1 MTTAALDRTASPS
14 RTEGGYGFRT
24 VAQMEWLK
32 LRSVRST
39 WWTLL
44 VFAAGMIGLAILVMI
59 HQHWTTMSPPDR
71 ASFDPT
77 NDSYAGLAIG
87 QLALGVLGVLVIS
100 GEYGSGTIRSSLAA
114 VPRRETLFAA
124 KATVVGLVT
133 LVLGEILA
141 FGAFFFGQAILST
154 GVAPTATLGQP
165 GVLRAVVMTGA
176 FLSLFSLLGL
186 GLGLIIRHTAGAIA
200 TFAAAPRRPLV
211 LAAKA
216 AIVAAV
222 TLVAGEILAFVAF
235 GVGEAVLKNPAPHA
249 SLGQPGVLRAVLMAG
264 AYPALIALIG
274 LGLGALIRHT
284 AGAISAVVGVL
295 FVLPLI
301 LVPLGT
307 SVQNAAGQFMPM
319 LIAENSL
326 TAVKPVA
333 HSLSPGVGFALLCG
347 YAAAALA
354 AGGWALARR
363 DA

>member
-1 MTTAALDRTASPS
+1 MTTATLTRAASQA
-14 RTEGGYGFRT
+14 EGRYGFRHVT
-24 VAQMEWLK
+24 RMEWLK

-44 VFAAGMIGLAILVMI
+44 VLAVALIGLAILVMAR
-59 HQHWTTMSPPDR
+59 QHWATMSPPDR
-71 ASFDPT
+71 ASFDPA
-77 NDSYAGLAIG
+77 NDSFGGLIIG
-87 QLALGVLGVLVIS
+87 QLAIGVLGVLAVTSEFSS
-100 GEYGSGTIRSSLAA
+100 GMIR
-114 VPRRETLFAA
+114 
-124 KATVVGLVT
+124 
-133 LVLGEILA
+133 
-141 FGAFFFGQAILST
+141 
-154 GVAPTATLGQP
+154 
-165 GVLRAVVMTGA
+165 
-176 FLSLFSLLGL
+176 
-186 GLGLIIRHTAGAIA
+186 A

-222 TLVAGEILAFVAF
+222 TVAAGEILAFVAF
-235 GVGEAVLKNPAPHA
+235 GVGEVVLKNPAPHA

-307 SVQNAAGQFMPM
+307 SIQNAAGKFMPM

-333 HSLSPGVGFALLCG
+333 HSLSPGVGFAMLCL

>member
-1 MTTAALDRTASPS
+1 MTTATLDRTASPG

-59 HQHWTTMSPPDR
+59 HQHWVTMSPSDR

-87 QLALGVLGVLVIS
+87 QLALGVLGVLAVTSEFSS
-100 GEYGSGTIRSSLAA
+100 GMIR
-114 VPRRETLFAA
+114 
-124 KATVVGLVT
+124 
-133 LVLGEILA
+133 
-141 FGAFFFGQAILST
+141 
-154 GVAPTATLGQP
+154 
-165 GVLRAVVMTGA
+165 
-176 FLSLFSLLGL
+176 
-186 GLGLIIRHTAGAIA
+186 A

-216 AIVAAV
+216 AVVAAV

-235 GVGEAVLKNPAPHA
+235 GLGEAVLKNPAPHA

-264 AYPALIALIG
+264 VYPALIALIG

-301 LVPLGT
+301 LLPLGE
-307 SVQNAAGQFMPM
+307 SIRNSIGQFMPM
-319 LIAENSL
+319 PIAENSL

-333 HSLSPGVGFALLCG
+333 QHSLSPGVGFAVLCA

>member
-1 MTTAALDRTASPS
+1 MTTATLDRTARPS

-24 VAQMEWLK
+24 VARMEWLK

-44 VFAAGMIGLAILVMI
+44 VFAAGMIGLAVLVMI
-59 HQHWTTMSPPDR
+59 HQHWAVMSAADR

-87 QLALGVLGVLVIS
+87 QLALGVLGVLAVTSEFSS
-100 GEYGSGTIRSSLAA
+100 GMIR
-114 VPRRETLFAA
+114 
-124 KATVVGLVT
+124 
-133 LVLGEILA
+133 
-141 FGAFFFGQAILST
+141 
-154 GVAPTATLGQP
+154 
-165 GVLRAVVMTGA
+165 
-176 FLSLFSLLGL
+176 
-186 GLGLIIRHTAGAIA
+186 A

-222 TLVAGEILAFVAF
+222 TVVAGEILAFVAF
-235 GVGEAVLKNPAPHA
+235 GVGQAVLKSQFPHA
-249 SLGQPGVLRAVLMAG
+249 ALGQPGVLRAVLMAG

-301 LVPLGT
+301 LIPLGT
-307 SVQNAAGQFMPM
+307 SIQNSVGQFMPM

-333 HSLSPGVGFALLCG
+333 HSLPPGVGFALLAG

-354 AGGWALARR
+354 AGGWSLARR

>member
-1 MTTAALDRTASPS
+1 MTTATLDRAADPSSPS

-39 WWTLL
+39 WWTVL
-44 VFAAGMIGLAILVMI
+44 VFAAGMIGLAVLVMI
-59 HQHWTTMSPPDR
+59 HQHWATMSAANR

-87 QLALGVLGVLVIS
+87 QLALGVLGVLAVTSEFSS
-100 GEYGSGTIRSSLAA
+100 GMIR
-114 VPRRETLFAA
+114 
-124 KATVVGLVT
+124 
-133 LVLGEILA
+133 
-141 FGAFFFGQAILST
+141 
-154 GVAPTATLGQP
+154 
-165 GVLRAVVMTGA
+165 
-176 FLSLFSLLGL
+176 
-186 GLGLIIRHTAGAIA
+186 A

-222 TLVAGEILAFVAF
+222 TLVAGEIMAFVAF
-235 GVGEAVLKNPAPHA
+235 GIGEAVLKNPAPHA
-249 SLGQPGVLRAVLMAG
+249 ALGQPGVLRAVLMAG

-284 AGAISAVVGVL
+284 AGAISAVAGVL

-301 LVPLGT
+301 LLPLGT
-307 SVQNAAGQFMPM
+307 SIQNSVGQFLPM
-319 LIAENSL
+319 LIAENSM

-333 HSLSPGVGFALLCG
+333 HSLSAGVGFALLCG

>member
-1 MTTAALDRTASPS
+1 MTTATLTRARRADRH
-14 RTEGGYGFRT
+14 YGFRT

-44 VFAAGMIGLAILVMI
+44 VFAAGMIGLAVPILI
-59 HQHWTTMSPPDR
+59 HQHWATMSAADR
-71 ASFDPT
+71 ASFDPV
-77 NDSYAGLAIG
+77 NDSFAGLAIG
-87 QLALGVLGVLVIS
+87 QLALGVLGVLAVTSEFSS
-100 GEYGSGTIRSSLAA
+100 GMIR
-114 VPRRETLFAA
+114 
-124 KATVVGLVT
+124 
-133 LVLGEILA
+133 
-141 FGAFFFGQAILST
+141 
-154 GVAPTATLGQP
+154 
-165 GVLRAVVMTGA
+165 
-176 FLSLFSLLGL
+176 
-186 GLGLIIRHTAGAIA
+186 A
-200 TFAAAPRRPLV
+200 TFAAVPRRPLV

-216 AIVAAV
+216 AVIAAV

-249 SLGQPGVLRAVLMAG
+249 ALGQPGVLRAVLMAG

-284 AGAISAVVGVL
+284 AGAISAVAGVL
-295 FVLPLI
+295 FALPLI

-307 SVQNAAGQFMPM
+307 SIQNAVGQFMPM

-326 TAVKPVA
+326 TAVKPLP
-333 HSLSPGVGFALLCG
+333 HSLSPGVGFVLLCV
-347 YAAAALA
+347 YAAAALG